1 MTPGAAEARELLFV
15 VRVRRIDVAAVVS
28 IVLHVLFFV
37 LVIPRNLVHDPI
49 GPITDQ
55 PLNVVIAQPQP
66 PAPEPTPVTPP
77 EPVTS
82 PAPPRPTP
90 LVRRPPVVAS
100 RVPTPAPQIAVPA
113 PSPQQAPPPTPQ
125 VDMMAAM
132 QARRAERRAQEAAAA
147 SPRSSP
153 SPSVDAAA
161 RNLQTLSG
169 REGVG
174 GVFEIL
180 RKGTRTAEFAFNG
193 WRPESRRQWR
203 EVIEVDAGQGGN
215 VELAIIKRMIQLI
228 RNHYTGDFQWESHR
242 LQRVVKLSAA
252 PEDNEGLEDF
262 MMLEFFGQPVV
273 NPRRR

>member
-1 MTPGAAEARELLFV
+1 MIANAAPEMQV
-15 VRVRRIDVAAVVS
+15 VMRVRRIDIA
-28 IVLHVLFFV
+28 V
-37 LVIPRNLVHDPI
+37 LVSLVFHAIFFLAVMPKNLVHDPI
-49 GPITDQ
+49 GPVTDQ
-55 PLNVVIAQPQP
+55 PLNVTIAQPQP
-66 PAPEPTPVTPP
+66 PAPEVPPEVPP
-77 EPVTS
+77 EPVTK
-82 PAPPRPTP
+82 PAPARVP
-90 LVRRPPVVAS
+90 LVRRPSIVPPREPVPQITVPTPTPAPAAP
-100 RVPTPAPQIAVPA
+100 VPTPA
-113 PSPQQAPPPTPQ
+113 PQ

-132 QARRAERRAQEAAAA
+132 QERRAQRQAAEAAAA
-147 SPRSSP
+147 NPGSATP
-153 SPSVDAAA
+153 SDAAT

-193 WRPESRRQWR
+193 WRPESRKQWR

-228 RNHYTGDFQWESHR
+228 RTHYKGEFQWESRR

-262 MMLEFFGQPVV
+262 MMLEFFEQPVV